1 MELKVYNA
9 EGKVV
14 GAVEA
19 SDLVWAHPMNMAVL
33 HQVVVAQ
40 QANRRQGTHDS
51 KTRGQV
57 IGSGRKLRPQKHTGR
72 ARIGDI
78 TAPRM
83 RGGGVAH
90 GPHPRSYTQ
99 ALPRRIR
106 RTALRVALSDK
117 VRTRRLFVVDDLKL
131 SDPSTKAIKGIIDGL
146 KLKGFTLFVTD
157 GVQPAVITSCRN
169 LPDTTVLPAPQL
181 SALDAARAVNLVVT
195 QDAVKKVDEIWTRP
209 IVRPVRKAGAQ

>member
-9 EGKVV
+9 EGNVV
-14 GAVEA
+14 GALEA
-19 SDLVWAHPMNMAVL
+19 SDLVWAHPMNTAVL

-40 QANRRQGTHDS
+40 QANQRQGTHDT

-99 ALPRRIR
+99 SVPKRIR

-117 VRTRRLFVVDDLKL
+117 VRTRRLFVLDDLKL
-131 SDPSTKAIKGIIDGL
+131 ADPNTRAIKGIIDSL
-146 KLKGFTLFVTD
+146 KLKGFTLLVTD
-157 GVQPAVITSCRN
+157 GAQPAVITSCRN
-169 LPDTTVLPAPQL
+169 LEDVSVMPAPQL
-181 SALDAARAVNLVVT
+181 SALDATRAVNMVVT
-195 QDAVKKVDEIWTRP
+195 RDAVKKVDEIWTRP
-209 IVRPVRKAGAQ
+209 IVRPVRKAVAR